1 MYSIEVKIGVNC
13 WNVLLIHPK
22 SVWRRWTMLGSQP
35 TREDALKMARDIRH
49 GVANS
54 KLPVTHP

>member
-1 MYSIEVKIGVNC
+1 MYSITVERGVNC

-22 SVWRRWTMLGSQP
+22 SEWYHWTMLGSRT
-35 TREDALKMARDIRH
+35 TREDALKLARDIQD